1 MYRTAE
7 RFDSMAG
14 ADAGVALAI
23 ASGKGGVGKTTT
35 AVNLGAALVESG
47 HDVVVV
53 DVDLGMANLGA
64 MVGLAQPEAT
74 IHDVLAGR
82 APLEDA
88 LHEGGGL
95 TVLPG
100 STDLDHFT
108 DADTRTLERVVNTL
122 RSRYD
127 VVLLDVGAGLNRDI
141 AVAIQAADG
150 VLLVTTAE
158 LPALTDA
165 SKTGELVE
173 RLDVPVVGAVFTGTG
188 GGPFDDVESVATA
201 LGTTGKVTVSVPA
214 DQHVRECVRK
224 GMPVVFED
232 EAAPAAVAYRRL
244 ASSLEADLQ
253 LDTSEGGGE
262 SAEFEWVDPESGR
275 SLEEPETPD
284 PVMEVPLETL
294 IEEAGLEANP
304 SAVDDGVRVLE
315 KVRSWFG

>member
-1 MYRTAE
+1 
-7 RFDSMAG
+7 MAG
-14 ADAGVALAI
+14 ADAGIALAI

-47 HDVVVV
+47 HEVVLV

-64 MVGLAQPEAT
+64 MVGLAHPEAT
-74 IHDVLAGR
+74 IHDVLADR
-82 APLEDA
+82 APFEDA

-100 STDLDHFT
+100 STDLDHFA
-108 DADTRTLERVVNTL
+108 DAETRSLERLVNTL
-122 RSRYD
+122 KSRFD

-141 AVAIQAADG
+141 AMAIQASDG

-214 DQHVRECVRK
+214 DNHVRECVRK
-224 GMPVVFED
+224 GMPVVFD
-232 EAAPAAVAYRRL
+232 AEAAPAAVAYRRL
-244 ASSLEADLQ
+244 ASSLETALE
-253 LDTSEGGGE
+253 LDHSGGTE
-262 SAEFEWVDPESGR
+262 SDEFEWVDPESGR
-275 SLEEPETPD
+275 SLDEPDTPD

-294 IEEAGLEANP
+294 IEEAGLESNP